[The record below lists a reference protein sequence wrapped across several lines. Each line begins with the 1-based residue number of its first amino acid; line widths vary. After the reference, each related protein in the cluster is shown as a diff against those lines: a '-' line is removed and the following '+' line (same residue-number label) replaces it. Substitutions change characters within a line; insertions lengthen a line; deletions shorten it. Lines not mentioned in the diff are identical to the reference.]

1 MGSRDQSKWNQGQLI
16 MDKTP
21 LVLNRALTYR
31 LHRLHKLTDL
41 ESQREYP
48 QATGL
53 SISDGR
59 CLGAIGAF
67 GPLSIKDLAQM
78 ANLNKGQAS
87 RAAQSLV
94 DQGLVSKQGDEQDG
108 RGVSLSLTRQG
119 KQTWQKTMAM
129 IARRNHEIFGCLSQE
144 EEQQFGQILDRLI
157 EQAERP

>member
-1 MGSRDQSKWNQGQLI
+1 MASS
-16 MDKTP
+16 P
-21 LVLNRALTYR
+21 VPLNRALTYR

-48 QATGL
+48 AATGL
-53 SISDGR
+53 TISDGR

-94 DQGLVSKQGDEQDG
+94 DQGLVSKQAVIQDG

-119 KQTWQKTMAM
+119 EHTWQKTMGM
-129 IARRNHEIFGCLSQE
+129 IARRNHEIFGCLSQQE
-144 EEQQFGQILDRLI
+144 AQQFSMLLDRLI
-157 EQAERP
+157 EQAEVP

>member
-1 MGSRDQSKWNQGQLI
+1 MKVLLPVQ
-16 MDKTP
+16 
-21 LVLNRALTYR
+21 LNRALTYR

-48 QATGL
+48 TATGL
-53 SISDGR
+53 TISDGR

-94 DQGLVSKQGDEQDG
+94 DQGLVSKQGVAEDG

-119 KQTWQKTMAM
+119 KNTWQKTMDM
-129 IARRNHEIFGCLSQE
+129 IARRNHEIFGCLSPQ
-144 EEQQFGQILDRLI
+144 EEQQFSTLLDRLI
-157 EQAERP
+157 EQAEAP